1 MKRLLLAAACLF
13 VVALGITPDIHAQN
27 TSFEAGIRAADNFGV
42 DATVPIGPAPRL
54 HAALY
59 LDRVGV
65 GTYGNWAFRLD
76 GGPQNLRFFAGGGPE
91 FFFEHQFDFAVAGD
105 VGIEWVFEEVPVT
118 VGFDWRP
125 AFRLTNGTDFHSG
138 NWGVTARF
146 RFGAGTFVKA
156 D

>member
-1 MKRLLLAAACLF
+1 MNRQLFAAACLF

-42 DATVPIGPAPRL
+42 DATV
-54 HAALY
+54 
-59 LDRVGV
+59 
-65 GTYGNWAFRLD
+65 
-76 GGPQNLRFFAGGGPE
+76 
-91 FFFEHQFDFAVAGD
+91 AGD
-105 VGIEWVFEEVPVT
+105 VGVEWAFEEVPVT
-118 VGFDWRP
+118 IGFDWRP
-125 AFRLTNGTDFHSG
+125 TFRLTNVTDFHSG

>member
-1 MKRLLLAAACLF
+1 VKRLSFVACLLAIVLLSTSN
-13 VVALGITPDIHAQN
+13 VRAQN
-27 TSFEAGIRAADNFGV
+27 TSMEVGIRLADNFGV
-42 DATVPIGPAPRL
+42 DATVPLGPAPRL

-91 FFFEHQFDFAVAGD
+91 LFFEHQFDFAVAGD
-105 VGIEWVFEEVPVT
+105 AGVEWAFEEVPVT
-118 VGFDWRP
+118 IGFDWRP

-138 NWGVTARF
+138 NWGFTARF
-146 RFGAGTFVKA
+146 RFGAGSFVKA